1 MSKAKTVST
10 INVAREEVLKKAV
23 SLAKKARKSFQDV
36 EATNSSIR
44 AWLFEVK
51 EVTGVDFRDI
61 TIGTDSV
68 SQGKNKALG
77 CSDVEAMNR
86 IIQFALSVRE
96 YYAEAKFANYDEA
109 KIKELGGKEK
119 AKDHARGLAK
129 TWWKEAIKDQKNKG
143 LTIVSK
149 NGKKVV
155 KGKVGK
161 LAKNGKVVDLVEV
174 ADQQA
179 QNYINALQALVE
191 LGHVD
196 ADLYRDTIKN
206 VKAVHGFE

>member
-10 INVAREEVLKKAV
+10 INKARQEVLSKSTA
-23 SLAKKARKSFQDV
+23 LAKKARKSFNDV

-51 EVTGVDFRDI
+51 DVTGVDFREI

-77 CSDVEAMNR
+77 IADVEAMNHV
-86 IIQFALSVRE
+86 IQFALAVRE
-96 YYAEAKFANYDEA
+96 SYAESKVANYDEA

-119 AKDHARGLAK
+119 AKEYARGLAK
-129 TWWKEAIKDQKNKG
+129 TWWNEAIKSQKNKG
-143 LTIVSK
+143 LTTTSK

-161 LAKNGKVVDLVEV
+161 LGKNGKVVDLVQV

-179 QNYINALQALVE
+179 QNYINALQALVD

-196 ADLYRDTIKN
+196 ADLYRDMIID
-206 VKAVHGFE
+206 VKAVHGFK